1 MPEAPQPATSEHARL
16 LATQSQQAEA
26 NGGSESDLRHHLWLF
41 FHPWATSG
49 LGLDQSALSQEGT
62 GLSGRYD
69 SRIGR
74 AIIEYK
80 VPGSLASVSAQ
91 EEAAEQALKYVNDP
105 TMAADVVVVTDGT
118 TWAHYRDESA
128 GPEPG
133 EQMTLELGL
142 AGPAPIPRQRFTWRD
157 NSPESCE
164 HILNLIATVRT
175 DPVTSQVVAQ
185 KLGPNRQEVLDLIA
199 AIADAVRNREA
210 DDRVDIL
217 FRQWIQ
223 LAGVSYGIT
232 SPKDPWPKKRD
243 SRSLLGPKLAPA
255 LHESTYAEALF
266 ALHTYVAFS
275 AKVIGTELLSLAT
288 GDQDKRPTNWVS
300 LPGDAFTARLRALED
315 GTISMEL
322 RSPGL
327 LAGDLFGWYAVVAT
341 SDHQLATRLRGVL
354 AVLGEIAWARVT
366 NSARGIAGDLLRDF
380 YAAVVPNAL
389 RRALGEFFT
398 PQWLAERT
406 IISAL
411 QLAGKENQSTSFLDP
426 SCGSG
431 TFLVAALARELVIQ
445 DQLHPSDTGV
455 ATRNALELT
464 VGFDINPVA
473 VLMSRINLLLALGD
487 RIESLSVVTP
497 RVYQADSILLP
508 DRVIGQATLEEQND
522 FRRLPLAIDN
532 IDVPASIAT
541 LDGLHILRENIET
554 AIENGR
560 TTSTFRT
567 RLRVDLKR
575 IELEREEADAVLDA
589 AQVIFGRIAK
599 LKAEGR
605 NGVWARI
612 IEQAFAP
619 ATLEPVDIVAGNPP
633 WINWKHLP
641 DAWQERS
648 QPVWDSW
655 GLWATKQRG
664 GGIPLADIATLL
676 FARSVVTYA
685 GDGAVVAFL
694 LPESFLIS
702 DPGNERIRL
711 CRLGHPGSPN
721 APVRF
726 RPLAVDDWTSIKP
739 FSPDA
744 ANLPIG
750 LYVRAAEGPSWPIP
764 KTVWRRAKSRT
775 RLDRSQ
781 HWGEIAPQLRSAQHD
796 IRPVEQHNTGSP
808 WVRTTGIKLL
818 NKGAPISYTWGQGFH
833 TRGADGLYTY
843 EILSG
848 SPDPDGLVLVRN
860 VPSVGPNTRDETP
873 REGLVE
879 AEFLWPLVRGQDVQ
893 RFNIDS
899 SGLYALLPHHP
910 DEPNRFLTIEEL
922 IEFAPR
928 LFDYLEPWRSRLAAR
943 SPYGKLQPSEE
954 KPFGVL
960 GPTERLSRTSTLV
973 LCRYMHPEKH
983 PPAAVAKPQWD
994 PKLGRTTTCYANNK
1008 SNVHITNS
1016 TQEAHYLAGWM
1027 NSLPAQEAIARLASS
1042 TTIGPTT
1049 LHRLPI
1055 AKFDLSDETHSEIG
1069 QIALSAEEGQS
1080 IDWDHLATLV
1090 ADAALKK

>member
-1 MPEAPQPATSEHARL
+1 MPETQQPSASEHATH

-26 NGGSESDLRHHLWLF
+26 NGGTESDLRHHLWLF
-41 FHPWATSG
+41 LHPWATTV
-49 LGLDQSALSQEGT
+49 LRLDQSALSQEGT

-80 VPGSLASVSAQ
+80 VPNSLGSVSAQ
-91 EEAAEQALKYVNDP
+91 EEAAEQALKYINDP
-105 TMAADVVVVTDGT
+105 TMAADVVIITDGT
-118 TWAHYRDESA
+118 VWAHYRDESA
-128 GPEPG
+128 GPELG
-133 EQMTLELGL
+133 EQMTLQLGL
-142 AGPAPIPRQRFTWRD
+142 AGPAPTPWRRFTWRD

-164 HILNLIATVRT
+164 RILNLIATVRT

-185 KLGPNRQEVLDLIA
+185 KLGPNRQEVHDLIA
-199 AIADAVRNREA
+199 GLAASIGGRQPEGRI
-210 DDRVDIL
+210 DIL

-232 SPKDPWPKKRD
+232 SPTDPWPKKLD
-243 SRSLLGPKLAPA
+243 AHGLLGTRLAPA
-255 LHESTYAEALF
+255 LEGATYAEALF
-266 ALHTYVAFS
+266 ALHTYVAFA

-288 GDQDKRPTNWVS
+288 GDQDKRPTNWTS
-300 LPGDAFTARLRALED
+300 LPGEAFSERLVALED

-327 LAGDLFGWYAVVAT
+327 LAGDLFGWYATVAT
-341 SDHQLATRLRGVL
+341 EDNELATHLRGVL
-354 AVLGEIAWARVT
+354 GVLGEVAWARVT

-380 YAAVVPNAL
+380 YASVVPNAL
-389 RRALGEFFT
+389 RKALGEFFT

-406 IISAL
+406 IVKGL
-411 QLAGKENQSTSFLDP
+411 QLAGKEDQSTSVLDP

-431 TFLVAALARELVIQ
+431 TFLVAALTRELIIQ
-445 DQLHPSDTGV
+445 DHLHPDDRGV
-455 ATRNALELT
+455 ATRNALERT

-508 DRVIGQATLEEQND
+508 DRIIGQATFEEQGD

-541 LDGLHILRENIET
+541 LDGLHVLRENIET
-554 AIENGR
+554 AIENDR
-560 TTSTFRT
+560 STSTFRT
-567 RLRVDLKR
+567 RLRVDLKK
-575 IELEREEADAVLDA
+575 LKLDEEETAAVLDA
-589 AQVIFGRIAK
+589 AQVIFERIAK
-599 LKAEGR
+599 LKNEGR

-619 ATLEPVDIVAGNPP
+619 ATLEPVDLVAGNPP

-641 DAWQERS
+641 DVWQERS

-702 DPGNERIRL
+702 DPGNERIRR
-711 CRLGHPGSPN
+711 CRLGHPRRSSES
-721 APVRF
+721 VRF
-726 RPLAVDDWTSIKP
+726 RPLAVDDWTTIKP

-750 LYVRAAEGPSWPIP
+750 LYVRAGEAPSWPIP
-764 KTVWRRAKSRT
+764 KTVWKRAKSRT
-775 RLDRSQ
+775 RLGRSQ
-781 HWGEIAPQLRSAQHD
+781 HWGEISPQLESTQND
-796 IRPVEQHNTGSP
+796 IQPVEQHNSGSP
-808 WVRTTGIKLL
+808 WVSTTGLKLR
-818 NKGAPISYTWGQGFH
+818 NKGVPIAYTWGQGFH
-833 TRGADGLYTY
+833 TRGVDGLYTY
-843 EILSG
+843 EVLSG

-860 VPSVGPNTRDETP
+860 VPSMGSNTRGEDA

-893 RFNIDS
+893 RFTIRS

-910 DEPNRFLTIEEL
+910 HEPNRFLTVKEL

-928 LFDYLEPWRSRLAAR
+928 LFDYLEPLRPRLAAR
-943 SPYGKLQPSEE
+943 SPYGKLQPTEE
-954 KPFGVL
+954 EPFGVL
-960 GPTERLSRTSTLV
+960 GPTERLSRMSTLV

-983 PPAAVAKPQWD
+983 PPAAVSVPQWD
-994 PKLGRTTTCYANNK
+994 PKLGRTTVCYANNK

-1016 TQEAHYLAGWM
+1016 TQEAHYIAGWM
-1027 NSLPAQEAIARLASS
+1027 NSAPAQEAIGRLASS

-1055 AKFDLSDETHSEIG
+1055 AKFDPSDGSHSEIAR
-1069 QIALSAEEGQS
+1069 IAVDAEMGHGV
-1080 IDWDHLATLV
+1080 DWDRLAALV
-1090 ADAALKK
+1090 ADAALK